1 MVNSPRSAVVMVAVW
16 LAAVIGVSATAW
28 VAIDRAGRD
37 ITAGIVSTLPAA
49 PLKTPTLGAEPQPS
63 PAPTTATA
71 LTTATPPT
79 TVAAPPPVRT
89 RSTASTPTPT
99 PTPSRTRR
107 HRRPPTRRTTSPPAP
122 APADRT
128 INVTGGLVSVR
139 CTGPAIGLRIA
150 QPQNEWRVQ
159 VETYG
164 TRQIH
169 VTFTSGDEE
178 SVSRTEVSAEC
189 VEGTPTFRVTTR

>member
-1 MVNSPRSAVVMVAVW
+1 MVNSPRSAVVVVAVW

-37 ITAGIVSTLPAA
+37 ITAGVISTLPAA
-49 PLKTPTLGAEPQPS
+49 PLTTPTPGAKPPPS
-63 PAPTTATA
+63 PAPTTAPA
-71 LTTATPPT
+71 TATPPT
-79 TVAAPPPVRT
+79 AVAAPPPVQA
-89 RSTASTPTPT
+89 RSTASRPTPS
-99 PTPSRTRR
+99 PTPSRTRT